1 MCQGTGEEGRARRT
15 FLFSFPPPCALFH
28 HRRRS
33 LIGEAGGKSFPL
45 FPPSSLSFKAALFSP
60 PSPAFAVIA
69 VRRTAQKI
77 TVFTDPHFFSALED
91 SKKGHNQMCFNNIC
105 KIFTCEQGS
114 IFRYMQMKGD
124 CRSRLAAAGF
134 WPTFPIHSAY
144 LSYFLFLSLS
154 LVFFSTNP
162 VFLSVSPPPFSS
174 FPLLSSQKCLLRN
187 NHCLSSA
194 SPLLFSLPFVIGLNG
209 ESRG

>member
-15 FLFSFPPPCALFH
+15 FLFSFLPPCALFH

-144 LSYFLFLSLS
+144 ISYFLFLSL
-154 LVFFSTNP
+154 LVSFFFQPTQYFSR
-162 VFLSVSPPPFSS
+162 FLPSFLLIPSALFTKVPF
-174 FPLLSSQKCLLRN
+174 K
-187 NHCLSSA
+187 
-194 SPLLFSLPFVIGLNG
+194 
-209 ESRG
+209 E